1 MTALNTKKTYNSKWI
16 NIRGKAKWAKVY
28 EPDEAF
34 GASNY
39 KINIYPAD
47 DKEWKKFHQAGI
59 QKKEREDDDGK
70 YFVLTR
76 PTIKLF
82 KNKPVNFCPPKISV
96 KEGTKYVT
104 VVTYRNK
111 NTGEEVKQYEPK
123 DEDKIVRD
131 GDPVLIGNGS
141 EVIVNIN
148 VYDTIKGPGT
158 RLDGI
163 TILDLITYEP
173 SDAEDSEEEVEA
185 EVEEDEEE
193 ETKAPW

>member
-1 MTALNTKKTYNSKWI
+1 MTEKKTYNSKWI

-39 KINIYPAD
+39 KINIYPSD
-47 DKEWKKFHQAGI
+47 EKEWKKFNNAGI
-59 QKKEREDDDGK
+59 QKKVREDEDGK
-70 YFVLTR
+70 FFTVSR

-82 KNKPVNFCPPKISV
+82 KSKPVTFCPPKISV
-96 KEGTKYVT
+96 KEGTKYPT

-111 NTGEEVKQYEPK
+111 ETGEEVKQYDPK
-123 DEDKIVRD
+123 DEDKIERD

-141 EVIVNIN
+141 EVIVNIC
-148 VYDTIKGPGT
+148 VYNTIKGPGT
-158 RLDGI
+158 RLEGI

-173 SDAEDSEEEVEA
+173 SDDNEPDEESEDLEEVFD
-185 EVEEDEEE
+185 EVEE